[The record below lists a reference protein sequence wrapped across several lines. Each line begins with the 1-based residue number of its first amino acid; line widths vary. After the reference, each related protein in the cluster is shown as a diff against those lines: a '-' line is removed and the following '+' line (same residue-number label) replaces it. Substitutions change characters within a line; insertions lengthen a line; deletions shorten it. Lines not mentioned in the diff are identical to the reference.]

1 MPEVLINGRR
11 VAMPEV
17 ASGRD
22 IQAAGRIDPN
32 RRLIRRTR
40 TGNFLVKPDDR
51 VHVNEESV
59 FIDAPQRVKGAA

>member
-17 ASGRD
+17 TNGRQ
-22 IQAAGRIDPN
+22 IQAAGGIDAN

-51 VHVNEESV
+51 VHVSEESV
-59 FIDAPQRVKGAA
+59 FIDAPQRGGIGG